1 MGRHKMSKSIFF
13 RRWARVQPNVE
24 TVFTWELDQVIPLS
38 SSQKIR
44 AAMFTN
50 GASRISI
57 SCSLNSGNMPIGTIL
72 NTYVDSI
79 SHCLWDDYMGIIK
92 ETDSSLFPALST
104 TLVAPEQIF
113 LQAQCTFET
122 LKVTIELPGPDPE
135 VVIMTILGWNAMG
148 DQ

>member
-1 MGRHKMSKSIFF
+1 MSKSIFF
-13 RRWARVQPNVE
+13 RRWATVQPNVE

-38 SSQKIR
+38 SSQKVR

-50 GASRISI
+50 GASRIAI
-57 SCSLNSGNMPIGTIL
+57 SCASNGGNLAAGTIL

-104 TLVAPEQIF
+104 TLVAPAQIF

-122 LKVTIELPGPDPE
+122 LKVTIELPGADPG
-135 VVIMTILGWNAMG
+135 VVIMLIVGWNAMG

>member
-1 MGRHKMSKSIFF
+1 MSKSIFF
-13 RRWARVQPNVE
+13 RRWALVQPNVE

-38 SSQKIR
+38 SSQKVR

-50 GASRISI
+50 GASRIAI
-57 SCSLNSGNMPIGTIL
+57 SCASNGGNLAAGTIL

-104 TLVAPEQIF
+104 TLVAPAQIF

-122 LKVTIELPGPDPE
+122 MKVTIQIPGLLPGII
-135 VVIMTILGWNAMG
+135 IMTIVGWNAMG